1 MDVTFQT
8 NFWLGFPESNSDI
21 IINLTHWQYW
31 WWFWFTY
38 LLCLYYFVFLK
49 LIKKRTLKFNP
60 KMTTS
65 FRAHGKWGDFIIC
78 LLPISWCLNI
88 LSNSNFLLRM
98 IEWQTESSLFTVRI
112 RGKQWY
118 WIYKFELKTL
128 LNTAILP
135 KNYGNNYW
143 VLFNL
148 NNVAISEDYLNI
160 TQIKFNNEWLDNYTA
175 NVLNKKNLIFTNK
188 VSSLIFL
195 NETRELSKSI
205 VIKKS
210 TNSLTLFNNFINKN
224 NFFLQNNS
232 SKLFGF
238 NFNTGVSTMLTT
250 NSYFN
255 PEINHFFKT
264 NTYTKMSPLKLVFL
278 NNEFVFKFQANA
290 LLNIEKNIIDN
301 LYLVIKQKRFGLN
314 KNITVFN
321 NKHLQLTNLLKFKLT
336 DLNAT
341 NLKLL
346 NLTNGNKDTNFSNVY
361 TRRLLRTRRILVL
374 PTNINVTLITNSFDV
389 VHSWYIPGLGI
400 KLDCIPGRSTHHTLY
415 IDHAGFYYGQC
426 AEICGRYHHHMPIR
440 VCALPYEH
448 FLLWWYH
455 FGLTYFTNTNLSK
468 KQTVALNIRQYN
480 W

>member
-1 MDVTFQT
+1 M
-8 NFWLGFPESNSDI
+8 
-21 IINLTHWQYW
+21 
-31 WWFWFTY
+31 
-38 LLCLYYFVFLK
+38 
-49 LIKKRTLKFNP
+49 
-60 KMTTS
+60 
-65 FRAHGKWGDFIIC
+65 
-78 LLPISWCLNI
+78 
-88 LSNSNFLLRM
+88 
-98 IEWQTESSLFTVRI
+98 
-112 RGKQWY
+112 
-118 WIYKFELKTL
+118 
-128 LNTAILP
+128 
-135 KNYGNNYW
+135 
-143 VLFNL
+143 
-148 NNVAISEDYLNI
+148 
-160 TQIKFNNEWLDNYTA
+160 DNYTA

-264 NTYTKMSPLKLVFL
+264 NTYTKMPPLKLVFL

-389 VHSWYIPGLGI
+389 VHS
-400 KLDCIPGRSTHHTLY
+400 
-415 IDHAGFYYGQC
+415 
-426 AEICGRYHHHMPIR
+426 
-440 VCALPYEH
+440 
-448 FLLWWYH
+448 
-455 FGLTYFTNTNLSK
+455 
-468 KQTVALNIRQYN
+468 
-480 W
+480 